1 MVKRFSWLF
10 FCLLFSVGITA
21 KGGGR
26 QYNSYK
32 GLVMAGYQ
40 GWFNTPDDGSGR
52 GWHHYNGPKGFRP
65 GSCSID
71 FWPEV
76 SEYKKLYKTEFT
88 FEDGKPASVFSS
100 YDESTVEL
108 HFKWMNQYGLDGVF
122 MQRFVSEIRNESG
135 LKHFNKVLNSA
146 MKAANKYERAICVMY
161 DLSGM
166 KPGEEGLLLKDI
178 AEIARQYSIK
188 DHVKNPSYLYHNGKP
203 LVTVWGVGFN
213 DNRRYG
219 LKEAERIIDGLKLQG
234 FSVML
239 GVPTQWRELKGDTE
253 SDPHLH
259 QLIRKCDIVMPWFV
273 GRYNENTYPKF
284 QKMVEADIQWAKKN
298 QVDYAP
304 LVFPGFSWG
313 NMKGQDHNSFIPR
326 NKGSFLWKQLMGA
339 IRAGAEMI
347 YVAMFDEV
355 DEGTAIF
362 KCAKKVP
369 VGESIFIPVE
379 EEVESDHYL
388 KLVGEAG
395 KILRKE
401 KAMAFDTSLNPSAPN
416 PFIRHMYTA
425 DPSAHVWKD
434 GRLYVYASHDIAP
447 PHGCDLMD
455 RYHVF
460 STDDMVHWTD
470 HGEILNSAQVSW
482 GRKEGGFMWAPDCAY
497 KNGTYYFYFPH
508 PSGTNWNDSWKI
520 GVATSRKPAEG
531 FKVKG
536 YIEGMDPLIDPC
548 VFVDD
553 DGQAYIYNGG
563 GGLCK
568 GGKLKDNMMEL
579 DGPMQTMEGL
589 EDFHEATWIHK
600 YNGKYYLS
608 YSDNHDENWNDGV
621 KGDNRMRYA
630 VSDSPL
636 GPWESKGIY
645 MEPTDSYTNHG
656 SIVEFKGQWYAFYH
670 NSALS
675 NHDWLRSICVDKLYH
690 NPDGTIKLVKQT
702 KSTPITVQKRYPF
715 RNPQLS
721 IEQRV
726 DDLVS
731 RLTLEEKVRQM
742 LNNAPAIK
750 RLGIPAYNW
759 WNECL
764 HGVGRTK
771 YHVTVFPQAIG
782 MAASWNDVLMKEVAS
797 SIADEGRA
805 IYNDA
810 QKRGDY
816 SQYHALTYWTPNIN
830 IFRDPRWGRGQETYG
845 EDPYLTSKIGKAFVL
860 GLQGDDP
867 RYLKASACAKH
878 YAVHSGPE
886 KNRHSFNSDVSTYD
900 LWDTYLPAF
909 RTLVV
914 DANVSGVMCAYNA
927 FKGQPCCGN
936 DLLMQSI
943 LRDKWNFKG
952 YVTSDCGAI
961 DDIFNHH
968 KAHPDAATAAADAV
982 FHGTDLDCGQSAY
995 LALVKAVKNGIIT
1008 EKQLD
1013 VSVKR
1018 LFTIRFRLGL
1028 FDPAE
1033 QVDYAHIPISVLEC
1047 KKHQD
1052 LAKQLARESMV
1063 LLKNDRLLP
1072 LQKNKLKKVVVMGP
1086 NADCKDALL
1095 GNYNGHPSR
1104 MLTPL
1109 QAIRERLK
1117 GVAEVVYVSG
1127 IDYINTVSEDEL
1139 KRYVNQAKGAD
1150 AVIFIGGISPRLEG
1164 EEMSVNK
1171 DGFDGGDRTSIA
1183 LPTVQTQLMKAL
1195 VAGRIPTVFVMMT
1208 GSALAIPW
1216 EAKHVPA
1223 ILNAWYGGQHGREAI
1238 ADVLFGD
1245 YNPSGKLPVTFY
1257 AKDSDLP
1264 DFESYDMQGRTYR
1277 YFKGKALYPFG
1288 YGLSYTDF
1296 RYSSL
1301 KMPTACNTTDKE
1313 IPVTVTVKNTGKMDG
1328 EEVVQLYVSH
1338 PDKKILVPVTAL
1350 KGFKRIYLK
1359 AGEAKQITFSL
1370 SSEDLSCVDENGI
1383 RKVLP
1388 GTVKIQVGGCS
1399 PVATL
1404 TAPLKTVETALKLT
1418 GDTYTIDK

>member
-1 MVKRFSWLF
+1 MVKRFSWLV

-65 GSCSID
+65 GSCSVD

-284 QKMVEADIQWAKKN
+284 QKLVEADIQWSKKN

-434 GRLYVYASHDIAP
+434 GRLYVYASHDIAA

-455 RYHVF
+455 RSHVF

-508 PSGTNWNDSWKI
+508 PSGTDWNDSWKI

-536 YIEGMDPLIDPC
+536 YIKGMDALIDPC

-568 GGKLKDNMMEL
+568 GGKLEDNMMEL
-579 DGPMQTMEGL
+579 DGPMQVMEGL

-608 YSDNHDENWNDGV
+608 YSDNHDESWNDGV

-702 KSTPITVQKRYPF
+702 KSTPITVQKKYPF

-816 SQYHALTYWTPNIN
+816 SALTYWTPNIN

-914 DANVSGVMCAYNA
+914 DANVSGVM
-927 FKGQPCCGN
+927 
-936 DLLMQSI
+936 
-943 LRDKWNFKG
+943 
-952 YVTSDCGAI
+952 
-961 DDIFNHH
+961 
-968 KAHPDAATAAADAV
+968 
-982 FHGTDLDCGQSAY
+982 
-995 LALVKAVKNGIIT
+995 
-1008 EKQLD
+1008 
-1013 VSVKR
+1013 
-1018 LFTIRFRLGL
+1018 
-1028 FDPAE
+1028 
-1033 QVDYAHIPISVLEC
+1033 
-1047 KKHQD
+1047 
-1052 LAKQLARESMV
+1052 
-1063 LLKNDRLLP
+1063 
-1072 LQKNKLKKVVVMGP
+1072 
-1086 NADCKDALL
+1086 
-1095 GNYNGHPSR
+1095 
-1104 MLTPL
+1104 
-1109 QAIRERLK
+1109 
-1117 GVAEVVYVSG
+1117 
-1127 IDYINTVSEDEL
+1127 
-1139 KRYVNQAKGAD
+1139 
-1150 AVIFIGGISPRLEG
+1150 
-1164 EEMSVNK
+1164 
-1171 DGFDGGDRTSIA
+1171 
-1183 LPTVQTQLMKAL
+1183 
-1195 VAGRIPTVFVMMT
+1195 
-1208 GSALAIPW
+1208 
-1216 EAKHVPA
+1216 
-1223 ILNAWYGGQHGREAI
+1223 
-1238 ADVLFGD
+1238 
-1245 YNPSGKLPVTFY
+1245 
-1257 AKDSDLP
+1257 
-1264 DFESYDMQGRTYR
+1264 
-1277 YFKGKALYPFG
+1277 
-1288 YGLSYTDF
+1288 
-1296 RYSSL
+1296 
-1301 KMPTACNTTDKE
+1301 
-1313 IPVTVTVKNTGKMDG
+1313 
-1328 EEVVQLYVSH
+1328 
-1338 PDKKILVPVTAL
+1338 
-1350 KGFKRIYLK
+1350 
-1359 AGEAKQITFSL
+1359 
-1370 SSEDLSCVDENGI
+1370 
-1383 RKVLP
+1383 
-1388 GTVKIQVGGCS
+1388 
-1399 PVATL
+1399 
-1404 TAPLKTVETALKLT
+1404 
-1418 GDTYTIDK
+1418 

>member
-1 MVKRFSWLF
+1 MVKRFSWLV

-178 AEIARQYSIK
+178 AEIARQYSMK

-284 QKMVEADIQWAKKN
+284 QKLVEADIQWAKKN

-508 PSGTNWNDSWKI
+508 PSGTDWNDSWKI

-536 YIEGMDPLIDPC
+536 YIKGMDPLIDPC

-579 DGPMQTMEGL
+579 DGPMQVMEGL

-608 YSDNHDENWNDGV
+608 YSDNHDEGWNDGV

-702 KSTPITVQKRYPF
+702 KSTPITVQKKYPF

-995 LALVKAVKNGIIT
+995 LALGKAAK
-1008 EKQLD
+1008 E
-1013 VSVKR
+1013 
-1018 LFTIRFRLGL
+1018 LFLFRLPDTCL
-1028 FDPAE
+1028 
-1033 QVDYAHIPISVLEC
+1033 S
-1047 KKHQD
+1047 
-1052 LAKQLARESMV
+1052 
-1063 LLKNDRLLP
+1063 RL
-1072 LQKNKLKKVVVMGP
+1072 VFP
-1086 NADCKDALL
+1086 N
-1095 GNYNGHPSR
+1095 
-1104 MLTPL
+1104 
-1109 QAIRERLK
+1109 
-1117 GVAEVVYVSG
+1117 
-1127 IDYINTVSEDEL
+1127 
-1139 KRYVNQAKGAD
+1139 GA
-1150 AVIFIGGISPRLEG
+1150 
-1164 EEMSVNK
+1164 
-1171 DGFDGGDRTSIA
+1171 
-1183 LPTVQTQLMKAL
+1183 MKA
-1195 VAGRIPTVFVMMT
+1195 ASPYRF
-1208 GSALAIPW
+1208 
-1216 EAKHVPA
+1216 
-1223 ILNAWYGGQHGREAI
+1223 HGR
-1238 ADVLFGD
+1238 
-1245 YNPSGKLPVTFY
+1245 LPH
-1257 AKDSDLP
+1257 K
-1264 DFESYDMQGRTYR
+1264 
-1277 YFKGKALYPFG
+1277 
-1288 YGLSYTDF
+1288 
-1296 RYSSL
+1296 
-1301 KMPTACNTTDKE
+1301 
-1313 IPVTVTVKNTGKMDG
+1313 
-1328 EEVVQLYVSH
+1328 
-1338 PDKKILVPVTAL
+1338 
-1350 KGFKRIYLK
+1350 
-1359 AGEAKQITFSL
+1359 
-1370 SSEDLSCVDENGI
+1370 CV
-1383 RKVLP
+1383 
-1388 GTVKIQVGGCS
+1388 
-1399 PVATL
+1399 
-1404 TAPLKTVETALKLT
+1404 
-1418 GDTYTIDK
+1418 

>member
-482 GRKEGGFMWAPDCAY
+482 GCKEGGFMWAPDCAY

-1183 LPTVQTQLMKAL
+1183 LPAVQTQLMKAL

-1223 ILNAWYGGQHGREAI
+1223 ILNAWYGGQYGGEAI
-1238 ADVLFGD
+1238 TDVLFGD

>member
-968 KAHPDAATAAADAV
+968 KAHPDAASSR
-982 FHGTDLDCGQSAY
+982 CS
-995 LALVKAVKNGIIT
+995 
-1008 EKQLD
+1008 
-1013 VSVKR
+1013 
-1018 LFTIRFRLGL
+1018 
-1028 FDPAE
+1028 
-1033 QVDYAHIPISVLEC
+1033 ISW
-1047 KKHQD
+1047 D
-1052 LAKQLARESMV
+1052 
-1063 LLKNDRLLP
+1063 
-1072 LQKNKLKKVVVMGP
+1072 
-1086 NADCKDALL
+1086 
-1095 GNYNGHPSR
+1095 
-1104 MLTPL
+1104 
-1109 QAIRERLK
+1109 
-1117 GVAEVVYVSG
+1117 
-1127 IDYINTVSEDEL
+1127 
-1139 KRYVNQAKGAD
+1139 
-1150 AVIFIGGISPRLEG
+1150 
-1164 EEMSVNK
+1164 
-1171 DGFDGGDRTSIA
+1171 
-1183 LPTVQTQLMKAL
+1183 
-1195 VAGRIPTVFVMMT
+1195 
-1208 GSALAIPW
+1208 
-1216 EAKHVPA
+1216 
-1223 ILNAWYGGQHGREAI
+1223 
-1238 ADVLFGD
+1238 
-1245 YNPSGKLPVTFY
+1245 
-1257 AKDSDLP
+1257 
-1264 DFESYDMQGRTYR
+1264 
-1277 YFKGKALYPFG
+1277 
-1288 YGLSYTDF
+1288 
-1296 RYSSL
+1296 
-1301 KMPTACNTTDKE
+1301 
-1313 IPVTVTVKNTGKMDG
+1313 
-1328 EEVVQLYVSH
+1328 
-1338 PDKKILVPVTAL
+1338 
-1350 KGFKRIYLK
+1350 
-1359 AGEAKQITFSL
+1359 
-1370 SSEDLSCVDENGI
+1370 
-1383 RKVLP
+1383 
-1388 GTVKIQVGGCS
+1388 
-1399 PVATL
+1399 
-1404 TAPLKTVETALKLT
+1404 
-1418 GDTYTIDK
+1418 

>member
-1 MVKRFSWLF
+1 MVKRFSWLV

-284 QKMVEADIQWAKKN
+284 QKLVEADIQWAKKN

-508 PSGTNWNDSWKI
+508 PSGTDWNDSWKI

-536 YIEGMDPLIDPC
+536 YIKGMDPLIDPC

-568 GGKLKDNMMEL
+568 GGKLKDNMREL
-579 DGPMQTMEGL
+579 DGPMQVMEGL

-608 YSDNHDENWNDGV
+608 YSDNHDESWNDGV

-702 KSTPITVQKRYPF
+702 KSTPITVQKKYPF

-995 LALVKAVKNGIIT
+995 LALVKAVKDGIIT

-1095 GNYNGHPSR
+1095 GNYNGHPSC

-1183 LPTVQTQLMKAL
+1183 LPAVQTQLMKAL

-1223 ILNAWYGGQHGREAI
+1223 ILNAWYGGQYGGEAI

-1257 AKDSDLP
+1257 AQDSDLP

-1301 KMPTACNTTDKE
+1301 KMPTVCNTTDKE

-1350 KGFKRIYLK
+1350 KGFKRIHLK

-1404 TAPLKTVETALKLT
+1404 TAPLKTVGTALKLT

>member
-508 PSGTNWNDSWKI
+508 PSGTDWNDSWKI

-536 YIEGMDPLIDPC
+536 YIKGMDPLIDPC

-579 DGPMQTMEGL
+579 DGPMQAMEGL

-702 KSTPITVQKRYPF
+702 KSTPITVQKKYPF

-782 MAASWNDVLMKEVAS
+782 MAASWNDVLMKKVAS

-968 KAHPDAATAAADAV
+968 KAHPDAAMPRRHAGRRLRPQPMQY
-982 FHGTDLDCGQSAY
+982 FMGLIWI
-995 LALVKAVKNGIIT
+995 AVK
-1008 EKQLD
+1008 
-1013 VSVKR
+1013 V
-1018 LFTIRFRLGL
+1018 
-1028 FDPAE
+1028 
-1033 QVDYAHIPISVLEC
+1033 HIWL
-1047 KKHQD
+1047 
-1052 LAKQLARESMV
+1052 
-1063 LLKNDRLLP
+1063 
-1072 LQKNKLKKVVVMGP
+1072 
-1086 NADCKDALL
+1086 
-1095 GNYNGHPSR
+1095 
-1104 MLTPL
+1104 
-1109 QAIRERLK
+1109 
-1117 GVAEVVYVSG
+1117 
-1127 IDYINTVSEDEL
+1127 
-1139 KRYVNQAKGAD
+1139 
-1150 AVIFIGGISPRLEG
+1150 
-1164 EEMSVNK
+1164 
-1171 DGFDGGDRTSIA
+1171 
-1183 LPTVQTQLMKAL
+1183 
-1195 VAGRIPTVFVMMT
+1195 
-1208 GSALAIPW
+1208 
-1216 EAKHVPA
+1216 
-1223 ILNAWYGGQHGREAI
+1223 
-1238 ADVLFGD
+1238 
-1245 YNPSGKLPVTFY
+1245 
-1257 AKDSDLP
+1257 
-1264 DFESYDMQGRTYR
+1264 
-1277 YFKGKALYPFG
+1277 
-1288 YGLSYTDF
+1288 
-1296 RYSSL
+1296 
-1301 KMPTACNTTDKE
+1301 
-1313 IPVTVTVKNTGKMDG
+1313 
-1328 EEVVQLYVSH
+1328 
-1338 PDKKILVPVTAL
+1338 
-1350 KGFKRIYLK
+1350 
-1359 AGEAKQITFSL
+1359 
-1370 SSEDLSCVDENGI
+1370 
-1383 RKVLP
+1383 
-1388 GTVKIQVGGCS
+1388 
-1399 PVATL
+1399 
-1404 TAPLKTVETALKLT
+1404 
-1418 GDTYTIDK
+1418 

>member
-968 KAHPDAATAAADAV
+968 KAHPDAATAAADAG
-982 FHGTDLDCGQSAY
+982 FFG
-995 LALVKAVKNGIIT
+995 
-1008 EKQLD
+1008 
-1013 VSVKR
+1013 
-1018 LFTIRFRLGL
+1018 
-1028 FDPAE
+1028 
-1033 QVDYAHIPISVLEC
+1033 
-1047 KKHQD
+1047 
-1052 LAKQLARESMV
+1052 
-1063 LLKNDRLLP
+1063 
-1072 LQKNKLKKVVVMGP
+1072 
-1086 NADCKDALL
+1086 
-1095 GNYNGHPSR
+1095 GH
-1104 MLTPL
+1104 
-1109 QAIRERLK
+1109 
-1117 GVAEVVYVSG
+1117 
-1127 IDYINTVSEDEL
+1127 
-1139 KRYVNQAKGAD
+1139 
-1150 AVIFIGGISPRLEG
+1150 
-1164 EEMSVNK
+1164 
-1171 DGFDGGDRTSIA
+1171 
-1183 LPTVQTQLMKAL
+1183 
-1195 VAGRIPTVFVMMT
+1195 
-1208 GSALAIPW
+1208 
-1216 EAKHVPA
+1216 
-1223 ILNAWYGGQHGREAI
+1223 
-1238 ADVLFGD
+1238 
-1245 YNPSGKLPVTFY
+1245 
-1257 AKDSDLP
+1257 
-1264 DFESYDMQGRTYR
+1264 
-1277 YFKGKALYPFG
+1277 
-1288 YGLSYTDF
+1288 
-1296 RYSSL
+1296 
-1301 KMPTACNTTDKE
+1301 
-1313 IPVTVTVKNTGKMDG
+1313 
-1328 EEVVQLYVSH
+1328 
-1338 PDKKILVPVTAL
+1338 
-1350 KGFKRIYLK
+1350 
-1359 AGEAKQITFSL
+1359 
-1370 SSEDLSCVDENGI
+1370 
-1383 RKVLP
+1383 
-1388 GTVKIQVGGCS
+1388 
-1399 PVATL
+1399 
-1404 TAPLKTVETALKLT
+1404 
-1418 GDTYTIDK
+1418 

>member
-1 MVKRFSWLF
+1 MVRRFDWLLIF
-10 FCLLFSVGITA
+10 LMFSIGVMA
-21 KGGGR
+21 QSGR
-26 QYNSYK
+26 KQYNSYK

-40 GWFNTPDDGSGR
+40 GWFNTPDDGAGR
-52 GWHHYNGPKGFRP
+52 NWHHYSGKNGFRP

-71 FWPEV
+71 VWPDV
-76 SEYKKLYKTEFT
+76 SEYQKLYKTEFS
-88 FEDGKPASVFSS
+88 FADGKPAYVFSS
-100 YDESTVEL
+100 HDESTVDT
-108 HFKWMNQYGLDGVF
+108 HFKWMKEYGLDGVF
-122 MQRFVSEIRNESG
+122 MQRFITEIRNESG
-135 LKHFNKVLNSA
+135 LRHFNKVLNSA
-146 MKAANKYERAICVMY
+146 MISANKYERAICVMY

-166 KPGEEGLLLKDI
+166 KAGEEQLLLKDI
-178 AEIARQYSIK
+178 AEVAKRHSLK
-188 DHVKNPSYLYHNGKP
+188 DRAKNPSYLYHNGKP

-213 DNRRYG
+213 DHRSYG
-219 LKEAERIIDGLKLQG
+219 LVEAGRIIDGLKSQG

-253 SDPHLH
+253 SDPRLH
-259 QLIRKCDIVMPWFV
+259 ELIRKCDVMMPWFV
-273 GRYNENTYPKF
+273 GRYNETTYPKY
-284 QKMVEADIQWAKKN
+284 QELVEKDIQWAKQN

-313 NMKGQDHNSFIPR
+313 NMKGKDHSSFIPR

-347 YVAMFDEV
+347 YVAMFDEI

-369 VGESIFIPVE
+369 VGESVFVPIE
-379 EEVESDHYL
+379 EGVESDHYL
-388 KLVGEAG
+388 KLVGEAA

-401 KAMAFDTSLNPSAPN
+401 KAVAFDASLHPATPN

-434 GRLYVYASHDIAP
+434 GRLYVYASHDIFPAR
-447 PHGCDLMD
+447 GCDLMD

-460 STDDMVHWTD
+460 STDDMVQWTD
-470 HGEILNSAQVSW
+470 HGEILNSGQVSW

-508 PSGTNWNDSWKI
+508 PSETDWNNSWKI
-520 GVATSRKPAEG
+520 GVATSDKPAEG
-531 FKVKG
+531 FKVQG
-536 YIEGMDPLIDPC
+536 YIKGMDPLIDPC

-553 DGQAYIYNGG
+553 DNQAYIYNGG
-563 GGLCK
+563 GGICK

-589 EDFHEATWIHK
+589 VDFHEATWIHK

-608 YSDNHDENWNDGV
+608 YSDNHDDG
-621 KGDNRMRYA
+621 KKHNRMCYA
-630 VSDSPL
+630 ISDSPL
-636 GPWESKGIY
+636 GPWEYKGIY

-675 NHDWLRSICVDKLYH
+675 GHDWLRSICVDKLYY
-690 NPDGTIKLVKQT
+690 NADGTIKMVE
-702 KSTPITVQKRYPF
+702 QKLPF
-715 RNPQLS
+715 RDYQLP

-726 DDLVS
+726 EDLVS
-731 RLTLEEKVRQM
+731 RLTLEEKVKQM
-742 LNNAPAIK
+742 LNSTPAIE

-764 HGVGRTK
+764 HGIGRTK
-771 YHVTVFPQAIG
+771 YHVTVYPQAIG
-782 MAASWNDVLMKEVAS
+782 MAAAWDDALIKEVAS

-810 QKRGDY
+810 QRKGDY

-845 EDPYLTSKIGKAFVL
+845 EDPYLTSRIGEAFVL

-909 RTLVV
+909 RSLVV
-914 DANVSGVMCAYNA
+914 DAKVSGVMCAYNA

-943 LRDKWNFKG
+943 LRDKWNFTG

-982 FHGTDLDCGQSAY
+982 FHGTDLDCGHSAY
-995 LALVKAVKNGIIT
+995 LALVKAVQDGIIT

-1028 FDPAE
+1028 FDPVE
-1033 QVDYAHIPISVLEC
+1033 EVDYARIPISVLEC
-1047 KKHQD
+1047 RKHQD

-1063 LLKNDRLLP
+1063 LLKNDQLLP
-1072 LQKNKLKKVVVMGP
+1072 LQKDKLKKVVVMGP
-1086 NADCKDALL
+1086 NADRKETLL
-1095 GNYNGHPSR
+1095 GNYNGNPSR

-1109 QAIRERLK
+1109 QAIRDRLN
-1117 GVAEVVYVSG
+1117 GLAEVVYIKG
-1127 IDYINTVSEDEL
+1127 IDHVETISEDKL
-1139 KRYVNQAKGAD
+1139 KECVDGAKGAD
-1150 AVIFIGGISPRLEG
+1150 VVIFVGGISPRLEG
-1164 EEMSVNK
+1164 EEMPVSK
-1171 DGFDGGDRTSIA
+1171 DGFDGGDRTTIA
-1183 LPTVQTQLMKAL
+1183 LPAVQTQVMKAL
-1195 VAGRIPTVFVMMT
+1195 AAKRIPTVFVMMT

-1216 EAKHVPA
+1216 EAEHVPA
-1223 ILNAWYGGQHGREAI
+1223 ILNAWYGGQYGGEAI
-1238 ADVLFGD
+1238 ADVLLGD

-1257 AKDSDLP
+1257 AQDSDLP

-1277 YFKGKALYPFG
+1277 YFNGKALYPFG
-1288 YGLSYTDF
+1288 YGLSYTNF
-1296 RYSSL
+1296 AYSSL
-1301 KMPTACNTTDKE
+1301 KLPKVCRTTDKE
-1313 IPVTVTVKNTGKMDG
+1313 IQVTVTVKNTGQLEG
-1328 EEVVQLYVSH
+1328 EEVVQLYLSH
-1338 PDKKILVPVTAL
+1338 PDKKILVPLTAL
-1350 KGFKRIYLK
+1350 KGFKRIHLRP
-1359 AGEAKQITFSL
+1359 GEAQCLTFSL
-1370 SSEDLSCVDENGI
+1370 SPEDLSCVDENGI
-1383 RKVLP
+1383 RKVRP
-1388 GTVKIQVGGCS
+1388 GMVRIQVGGSS
-1399 PVATL
+1399 PVATSAIPMKL
-1404 TAPLKTVETALKLT
+1404 AEGKIKITGEIHTVDL
-1418 GDTYTIDK
+1418 

>member
-1 MVKRFSWLF
+1 MVKRFSWLV
-10 FCLLFSVGITA
+10 FCLLFSVGMTA

-219 LKEAERIIDGLKLQG
+219 LKEAEHIIDGLKLQG

-284 QKMVEADIQWAKKN
+284 QKLVEADIQWAKKN
-298 QVDYAP
+298 QVDYVP

-508 PSGTNWNDSWKI
+508 PSGTDWNDSWKI

-536 YIEGMDPLIDPC
+536 YIKGMDPLIDPC

-579 DGPMQTMEGL
+579 DGPMQVMEGL

-608 YSDNHDENWNDGV
+608 YSDNHDESWNDGV

-702 KSTPITVQKRYPF
+702 KSTPITVQKKYPF

-995 LALVKAVKNGIIT
+995 LALVKAVKDGIIT

-1139 KRYVNQAKGAD
+1139 KRYVNQAKDAD

-1183 LPTVQTQLMKAL
+1183 LPAVQTQLMKAL

-1216 EAKHVPA
+1216 ESKHVPA
-1223 ILNAWYGGQHGREAI
+1223 ILNAWYGGQYGGEAI

-1338 PDKKILVPVTAL
+1338 PDKKMLVPVTAL

>member
-304 LVFPGFSWG
+304 LVFPGFSLG

-1223 ILNAWYGGQHGREAI
+1223 ILNAWYGGQYGGEAI

>member
-886 KNRHSFNSDVSTYD
+886 KNRHSFNSDVSTY
-900 LWDTYLPAF
+900 
-909 RTLVV
+909 
-914 DANVSGVMCAYNA
+914 G
-927 FKGQPCCGN
+927 
-936 DLLMQSI
+936 I
-943 LRDKWNFKG
+943 LIYRL
-952 YVTSDCGAI
+952 S
-961 DDIFNHH
+961 
-968 KAHPDAATAAADAV
+968 AH
-982 FHGTDLDCGQSAY
+982 
-995 LALVKAVKNGIIT
+995 
-1008 EKQLD
+1008 
-1013 VSVKR
+1013 
-1018 LFTIRFRLGL
+1018 
-1028 FDPAE
+1028 
-1033 QVDYAHIPISVLEC
+1033 
-1047 KKHQD
+1047 
-1052 LAKQLARESMV
+1052 
-1063 LLKNDRLLP
+1063 
-1072 LQKNKLKKVVVMGP
+1072 
-1086 NADCKDALL
+1086 
-1095 GNYNGHPSR
+1095 
-1104 MLTPL
+1104 
-1109 QAIRERLK
+1109 
-1117 GVAEVVYVSG
+1117 
-1127 IDYINTVSEDEL
+1127 
-1139 KRYVNQAKGAD
+1139 
-1150 AVIFIGGISPRLEG
+1150 
-1164 EEMSVNK
+1164 
-1171 DGFDGGDRTSIA
+1171 
-1183 LPTVQTQLMKAL
+1183 
-1195 VAGRIPTVFVMMT
+1195 
-1208 GSALAIPW
+1208 W
-1216 EAKHVPA
+1216 
-1223 ILNAWYGGQHGREAI
+1223 
-1238 ADVLFGD
+1238 
-1245 YNPSGKLPVTFY
+1245 
-1257 AKDSDLP
+1257 
-1264 DFESYDMQGRTYR
+1264 
-1277 YFKGKALYPFG
+1277 
-1288 YGLSYTDF
+1288 
-1296 RYSSL
+1296 
-1301 KMPTACNTTDKE
+1301 
-1313 IPVTVTVKNTGKMDG
+1313 
-1328 EEVVQLYVSH
+1328 
-1338 PDKKILVPVTAL
+1338 
-1350 KGFKRIYLK
+1350 
-1359 AGEAKQITFSL
+1359 
-1370 SSEDLSCVDENGI
+1370 
-1383 RKVLP
+1383 
-1388 GTVKIQVGGCS
+1388 
-1399 PVATL
+1399 
-1404 TAPLKTVETALKLT
+1404 
-1418 GDTYTIDK
+1418 

>member
-40 GWFNTPDDGSGR
+40 GWFKTPDDGSGR

-1223 ILNAWYGGQHGREAI
+1223 ILNAWYGGQYGGEAI